1 YQDTYRYL
9 MVDEYQDT
17 NYVQLRLMALLAGKA
32 ANICVVGDDDQSI
45 YGWRGANLGNIL
57 EFERFF
63 PGAKTI
69 RLEQNYRSTNTI
81 LKAANALI
89 AKNVN
94 RKSKTLWSEQGDGEK
109 ILAVRCEDERAE
121 ATFAADYM
129 LDNVRDN
136 RWSNFAVL
144 FRAGHQS
151 RILEEV
157 FRSRRVPYVLVG
169 ANSFFQRKEVLDAV
183 SFLRVIANPRDDLS
197 LKQIVNVPP
206 RGVGDATMDAMRGM
220 QAIMHLPLMEILEK
234 TDFLDKIPPE
244 TAANLRTFYAQMK
257 KSSDAFQTP
266 GNLCDKTRN
275 LLDGIGYIDGLVR
288 MYKPRTDAMKRRDN
302 VMEFLSTL
310 AEFDESHGR
319 NATLNEFLEQFDLQD
334 ANDRQ
339 RDNKKEIG
347 EAATLMTVH
356 ASKGLEFQ
364 TVLVVGLEQGL
375 FPHQTAM
382 DEGNL
387 EEERRLCYV
396 ALTRAR
402 ERLLLSYA
410 ERRRVAAQVVAKR
423 PSKFLDE
430 IPDDLIE
437 FTTPSKVIK
446 PASAEVVEDMFAKM
460 RQMLG

>member
-1 YQDTYRYL
+1 
-9 MVDEYQDT
+9 
-17 NYVQLRLMALLAGKA
+17 
-32 ANICVVGDDDQSI
+32 
-45 YGWRGANLGNIL
+45 
-57 EFERFF
+57 
-63 PGAKTI
+63 
-69 RLEQNYRSTNTI
+69 
-81 LKAANALI
+81 
-89 AKNVN
+89 
-94 RKSKTLWSEQGDGEK
+94 
-109 ILAVRCEDERAE
+109 
-121 ATFAADYM
+121 
-129 LDNVRDN
+129 
-136 RWSNFAVL
+136 
-144 FRAGHQS
+144 
-151 RILEEV
+151 
-157 FRSRRVPYVLVG
+157 
-169 ANSFFQRKEVLDAV
+169 
-183 SFLRVIANPRDDLS
+183 
-197 LKQIVNVPP
+197 
-206 RGVGDATMDAMRGM
+206 
-220 QAIMHLPLMEILEK
+220 
-234 TDFLDKIPPE
+234 
-244 TAANLRTFYAQMK
+244 MK

-266 GNLCDKTRN
+266 GDLCDKTRA

-319 NATLNEFLEQFDLQD
+319 NATLGEFLEQFDLQD
-334 ANDRQ
+334 ANDRRQ
-339 RDNKKEIG
+339 ENKKEIG